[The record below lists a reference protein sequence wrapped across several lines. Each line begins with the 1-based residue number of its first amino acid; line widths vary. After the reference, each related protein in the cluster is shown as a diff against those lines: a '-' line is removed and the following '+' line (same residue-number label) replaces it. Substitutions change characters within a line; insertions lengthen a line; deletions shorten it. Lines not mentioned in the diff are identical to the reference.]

1 MQKYEL
7 IAIKLAQI
15 KPCYLFILILNNKKC
30 LGIIFVYLYTK
41 FSLKMSSKFKQTIV
55 FLFFPL
61 IILSQV
67 KEINPPNYIK
77 TIAFKSNTKE
87 SQLPILKLGE
97 YLVLEFDALNGN
109 EEDYYYQIE
118 HFNFD
123 WTPSILVKSEYMDG
137 FDNQRIRDYEN
148 SLNTYQIYSHYK
160 LTIPNTQTKG
170 LKVSGNYMLS
180 VFNDDDELMFS
191 RKFMIYE
198 NKTNVGVS
206 IKRSRDIQF
215 IEEKQRVD
223 IVISSNDM
231 QLNNPKQNVKTLV
244 IQNNNLNTAISD
256 LKPQYT
262 IGNKLIYKY
271 DTESSFWGGNE
282 YLYFENKDI
291 RAANIGV
298 QQVELQDLY
307 HNYLF
312 ANTVRASKP
321 YTYNPDINGN
331 YLVTNVDADDPSIEA
346 DYVWVHFSL
355 IANKAIK
362 DKSIHIYGN
371 FNNYAID
378 ESTKM
383 TYDDYNQVFTNALL
397 LKQGFYNYKYV
408 IVNNSDNI
416 EEGAISGNYYQTENN
431 YKVVVYYR
439 DLGTRYDK
447 IIGLGEGSSVNISN

>member
-1 MQKYEL
+1 
-7 IAIKLAQI
+7 
-15 KPCYLFILILNNKKC
+15 
-30 LGIIFVYLYTK
+30 
-41 FSLKMSSKFKQTIV
+41 MSSKFKQTIV

-67 KEINPPNYIK
+67 KEINPPDYIK

>member
-1 MQKYEL
+1 MRFNLTLLLLFTWFPQYFFG
-7 IAIKLAQI
+7 QI
-15 KPCYLFILILNNKKC
+15 QE
-30 LGIIFVYLYTK
+30 V
-41 FSLKMSSKFKQTIV
+41 
-55 FLFFPL
+55 
-61 IILSQV
+61 
-67 KEINPPNYIK
+67 NPPDYIK

-97 YLVLEFDALNGN
+97 YVVLEFDALNGD
-109 EEDYYYQIE
+109 EEDYYYKIE

-137 FDNQRIRDYEN
+137 FDNQRIRNYEN

-160 LTIPNTQTKG
+160 LTIPNAQTKR
-170 LKVSGNYMLS
+170 LKVSGNYLLS
-180 VFNDDDELMFS
+180 VFNDDDELVFS

-206 IKRSRDIQF
+206 IKRSRDVQF
-215 IEEKQRVD
+215 IDEKQRVE
-223 IVISSNDM
+223 IVISSNSM
-231 QLNNPKQNVKTLV
+231 QFNNPKQNVKTLV
-244 IQNNNLNTAISD
+244 VQNNNLNTAISN

-262 IGNKLIYKY
+262 IGNKLIFKY

-298 QQVELQDLY
+298 RQIDLQDLY

-312 ANTVRASKP
+312 TNTERASKP

-331 YLVTNVDADDPSIEA
+331 YLITTIDADDPSIEA

-355 IANKAIK
+355 IVPNSFRGDDLKN
-362 DKSIHIYGN
+362 KSIHIYGN

-383 TYDDYNQVFTNALL
+383 IYDEYNQVFTKPLL

-408 IVNNSDNI
+408 VLNNGKLD
-416 EEGAISGNYYQTENN
+416 EGAISGNFYQTENN
-431 YKVVVYYR
+431 YKVIVYYR
-439 DLGTRYDK
+439 DLGARYDK

>member
-1 MQKYEL
+1 M
-7 IAIKLAQI
+7 
-15 KPCYLFILILNNKKC
+15 P
-30 LGIIFVYLYTK
+30 
-41 FSLKMSSKFKQTIV
+41 SKFKQTIV

-67 KEINPPNYIK
+67 KEVNPPDYIK

-87 SQLPILKLGE
+87 SQLPILKLGA

-109 EEDYYYQIE
+109 EEDFYYKIE

-160 LTIPNTQTKG
+160 LAIPNTQTKG

-180 VFNDDDELMFS
+180 VFNDDDELVFS

-198 NKTNVGVS
+198 DKTNVGIS

-223 IVISSNDM
+223 IVISAKNM
-231 QLNNPKQNVKTLV
+231 QFNNPKQNVKTLV

-298 QQVELQDLY
+298 QQIDLQDLY

-312 ANTVRASKP
+312 TNTERASKP

-331 YLVTNVDADDPSIEA
+331 YLVTNIDADDPSIEA

-355 IANKAIK
+355 IANDTLK
-362 DKSIHIYGN
+362 DKSVHIYGN

-383 TYDDYNQVFTNALL
+383 TYDEYNQVFTNAQL

-408 IVNNSDNI
+408 VVEKDTLN
-416 EEGAISGNYYQTENN
+416 EGAISGNFYQTENN
-431 YKVVVYYR
+431 YKVIVYYR
-439 DLGTRYDK
+439 DLGARYDK
-447 IIGLGEGSSVNISN
+447 IIGLGEGNSVNISN

>member
-1 MQKYEL
+1 MTPRSLFL
-7 IAIKLAQI
+7 I
-15 KPCYLFILILNNKKC
+15 YLTAFPIFI
-30 LGIIFVYLYTK
+30 F
-41 FSLKMSSKFKQTIV
+41 
-55 FLFFPL
+55 
-61 IILSQV
+61 SQV
-67 KEINPPNYIK
+67 TEVNPPDYIK
-77 TIAFKSNTKE
+77 TIAFRGDTRE
-87 SQLPILKLGE
+87 SQLPILRLGE
-97 YLVLEFDALNGN
+97 YVVLEFDALNGD
-109 EEDYYYQIE
+109 EEDFYYKIE
-118 HFNFD
+118 HYNFD
-123 WTPSILVKSEYMDG
+123 WTPSSLVKSEYMDG
-137 FDNQRIRDYEN
+137 FDNQRIRNYEN

-160 LTIPNTQTKG
+160 LTIPNAQTRR
-170 LKVSGNYMLS
+170 LKVTGNYLLS
-180 VFNDDDELMFS
+180 VFNDDDALVFS

-198 NKTNVGVS
+198 DKANVGVS
-206 IKRSRDIQF
+206 IKRSRDIKF

-223 IVISSNDM
+223 LVISSNEI
-231 QLNNPKQNVKTLV
+231 QFNNPKQNVKTLV
-244 IQNNNLNTAISD
+244 VQNNNLSTAISN

-312 ANTVRASKP
+312 ANTERAGKP

-331 YLVTNVDADDPSIEA
+331 YLVTNIDADNPNIEA

-355 IANKAIK
+355 VANKALK
-362 DKSIHIYGN
+362 DKSIYIYGN
-371 FNNYAID
+371 FNNYSID

-383 TYDDYNQVFTNALL
+383 TYDTYNQVFTNTLL

-408 IVNNSDNI
+408 VVNNNDAL

-431 YKVVVYYR
+431 YKVIVYYR
-439 DLGTRYDK
+439 DLGARYDK